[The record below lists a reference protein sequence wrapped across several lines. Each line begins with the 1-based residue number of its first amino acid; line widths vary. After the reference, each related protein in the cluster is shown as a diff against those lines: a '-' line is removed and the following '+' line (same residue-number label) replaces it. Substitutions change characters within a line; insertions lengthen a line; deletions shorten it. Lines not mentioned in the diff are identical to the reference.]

1 MTHLCPGNNNALSTP
16 VFDVSAHSAPHTRW
30 CSSLGACCTHTFST
44 MKRIYSHSPNHFPS
58 SLYKRFSAMISLR
71 SFRLPKLVVKL
82 ILPFVLALLVVVT
95 VLYTTD
101 VDTSIIDTKYM
112 SIVSLLD
119 STKASLRPSK
129 SGAIIAPQNVQLT
142 FNPMKKGS
150 PKEILAQN
158 QKVYDA
164 VLAQKIH
171 EPKDFDIESIRP
183 PKDPSDY
190 VRENATIIALVR
202 NNEIAGIKRTLRQ
215 FEQSFNA
222 KFQYPYTFLNDEPF
236 TETFKEKIRSFTQA
250 EVEFVHIPAEI
261 WNKPASIDR
270 QREREAM
277 EQLAKEDVAYAQKES
292 YHNMCRFYSGNF
304 QDLPALQKYK
314 YYWRIEPNVRFYTNL
329 NYDVFKYLAGT
340 KKLYGFT
347 INLYDIRQSVRTL
360 LPETLSFLNKGENYK
375 YVNKNGAFQWITE
388 NQQNPKIAEET
399 GGYSTCHFWSNFEI
413 ADMDFYR
420 SDAYSNWFKHLES
433 TGKFYYERWGDAPVH
448 SLGLALFA
456 DKSKLHW
463 FRDIGYYHMPYT
475 NCPNNDNTKGCN
487 RGKFDDSGHNLD
499 QNCMATW
506 IDYEMENLG
515 AIY

>member
-1 MTHLCPGNNNALSTP
+1 
-16 VFDVSAHSAPHTRW
+16 
-30 CSSLGACCTHTFST
+30 
-44 MKRIYSHSPNHFPS
+44 
-58 SLYKRFSAMISLR
+58 MILLR

-101 VDTSIIDTKYM
+101 VDTLIIDTKYM

-183 PKDPSDY
+183 PKDPLDY
-190 VRENATIIALVR
+190 VRENATIIALTASE
-202 NNEIAGIKRTLRQ
+202 NERRWK
-215 FEQSFNA
+215 
-222 KFQYPYTFLNDEPF
+222 
-236 TETFKEKIRSFTQA
+236 
-250 EVEFVHIPAEI
+250 
-261 WNKPASIDR
+261 
-270 QREREAM
+270 
-277 EQLAKEDVAYAQKES
+277 QLAKEDVAYAQKES

-360 LPETLSFLNKGENYK
+360 LPETLLFLNKGENYK

-399 GGYSTCHFWSNFEI
+399 GGYSTCHFWLNFEI

-456 DKSKLHW
+456 DKLKLHW